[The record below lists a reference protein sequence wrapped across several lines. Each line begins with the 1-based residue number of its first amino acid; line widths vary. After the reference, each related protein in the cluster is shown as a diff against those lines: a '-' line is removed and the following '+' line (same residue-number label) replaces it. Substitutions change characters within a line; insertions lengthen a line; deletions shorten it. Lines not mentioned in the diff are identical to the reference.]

1 MIDATVMSGP
11 GADRCAYID
20 MDQEM
25 AKALRKYKPG
35 SVIKVVLVGKVEEIS
50 LCKPDDPSIKGYE
63 GRLELCIQKH
73 EVMDSARN
81 EMAELLD
88 DDE

>member
-1 MIDATVMSGP
+1 MIDQAVVSGP
-11 GADRCAYID
+11 GAERCARIE

-25 AKALRKYKPG
+25 AKTLRKYKPG
-35 SVIKVVLVGKVEEIS
+35 SVIKVVLVGKVEEINLS
-50 LCKPDDPSIKGYE
+50 KPDDPSVKGYE
-63 GRLELCIQKH
+63 GRLELVIQKH